1 MKRALLNLLK
11 VIFQTTN
18 RFNVRLIVVV
28 ALLTVSCT
36 NREPENVR
44 RLNPD
49 RSQMEEVNRYLVQK
63 DRERIEN
70 YIERKQLNMT
80 MSASGLFF
88 SIKQQGVEPLFSTG
102 DVVIFDYNC
111 SLLDGTECYSSRV
124 SGPKRVVLGQSSI
137 ESGLDQ
143 GLRMLGS
150 GGEALFIIPSFL
162 AHGLLGDGQKIPAM
176 AVLVYEV
183 KAKRELSK

>member
-1 MKRALLNLLK
+1 M
-11 VIFQTTN
+11 
-18 RFNVRLIVVV
+18 VV
-28 ALLTVSCT
+28 ALLTVSCG
-36 NREPENVR
+36 NREPQDVR
-44 RLNPD
+44 PLNPD
-49 RSQMEEVNRYLVQK
+49 RAQMEEVNRYLVQK

-70 YIERKQLNMT
+70 YIERKQLNMA
-80 MSASGLFF
+80 MSASGLYY
-88 SIKQQGVEPLFSTG
+88 SIKNQGAEPRFSTG
-102 DVVIFDYNC
+102 DVVVFDYHC
-111 SLLDGTECYSSRV
+111 SLLDGTECYSSLV

-137 ESGLDQ
+137 ESGLDL

-183 KAKRELSK
+183 KVEKEPNE

>member
-1 MKRALLNLLK
+1 
-11 VIFQTTN
+11 
-18 RFNVRLIVVV
+18 VVV
-28 ALLTVSCT
+28 ALLSVSCG
-36 NREPENVR
+36 NREPDNVQ

-49 RSQMEEVNRYLVQK
+49 RAQMEEVNRYLVQK

-80 MSASGLFF
+80 MSASGLFY
-88 SIKQQGVEPLFSTG
+88 SIKRQGAGPLFSTG
-102 DVVIFDYNC
+102 DVVTFDYNC
-111 SLLDGTECYSSRV
+111 SLLDGTECYSSLV
-124 SGPKRVVLGQSSI
+124 SGPKRVVLGKSSI

-162 AHGLLGDGQKIPAM
+162 AHGLLGDGERIPAM

-183 KAKRELSK
+183 KVKGEQTK